1 MTTSK
6 TSTSKKTT
14 STTKATTRKPRAT
27 KKLET
32 GFKPS
37 VLNFDEATRVEFDK
51 ELKRIASNKCNAKH
65 RAERAEAAKKADE
78 AKIAWTE
85 YEQNTEDYARVKA
98 AKEDKFP
105 GRKTYM
111 DYTEE
116 DIAKLNLEQT
126 LAAIASLDCRRHRYP
141 SLDHE
146 TLPQERK
153 FIARRNEL
161 RGKVEGREALKNM
174 TKAEI
179 EELLAELES

>member
-1 MTTSK
+1 MTTTNNKTSK
-6 TSTSKKTT
+6 TTT
-14 STTKATTRKPRAT
+14 STTKARTA
-27 KKLET
+27 KKIET
-32 GFKPS
+32 NFKPS
-37 VLNFDEATRVEFDK
+37 VLNFDEATKVEFDR

-65 RAERAEAAKKADE
+65 RAERAEAAKKVDE
-78 AKIAWTE
+78 AKIARTE
-85 YEQNTEDYARVKA
+85 YEQNIEDYNRVKA
-98 AKEDKFP
+98 EKEARFH

-141 SLDHE
+141 NLDHE

-161 RGKVEGREALKNM
+161 RGKAEGREALKNM

-179 EELLAELES
+179 EALLAELES